1 MKEIPAV
8 SHLLVLLDDQACA
21 HTYEQQKGTGSRWF
35 FLMWCICMNSA
46 EEGQSMDC
54 RSKENT
60 FAFLFF
66 SECYSFH
73 R

>member
-35 FLMWCICMNSA
+35 FFNVVHMY
-46 EEGQSMDC
+46 EQC
-54 RSKENT
+54 RGRTEHG
-60 FAFLFF
+60 L
-66 SECYSFH
+66 
-73 R
+73 